1 MSNSN
6 NLPAL
11 SDPITEIANRHNIE
25 WDGWMVDKDIMYIGL
40 FLDSH
45 FDDDVVEIFL
55 TKTEGSIEKTFVAHN
70 VNYNIDS
77 ELDNAE
83 PINKIDLYLKV
94 MTATKEILDSQDV
107 TDLFIK
113 ESKIRNLQ
121 K

>member
-6 NLPAL
+6 VLPTL
-11 SDPITEIANRHNIE
+11 SDKITEIADRHNLE
-25 WDGWMVDKDIMYIGL
+25 WNGWAKAKNVMYIGL

-55 TKTEGSIEKTFVAHN
+55 TKTEGSIEKTFVAHD

-94 MTATKEILDSQDV
+94 MAATKEILDSQDV

-113 ESKIRNLQ
+113 ENEIRNS
-121 K
+121 